1 MVPHPLLLPSALDAD
16 GVASMLERAARAERD
31 GHRVVAR
38 NLYEEV
44 LRCHLVLL
52 SPRQITATFCGIART
67 YLDDGDHDAALDCL
81 AAAVAVANVHQDD
94 GALGTAL
101 NLQAVVHW
109 QRGHPDR
116 ADELYVQAQE
126 FAARAGDHRLTAM
139 IRQNRGIIANIRG
152 EFSQALTHYRASLSA
167 YQAQERFAEACG
179 VLNNIGMVHTD
190 LEQWR
195 EAERAFAEA
204 IEIADRAQDAVMRV
218 RIDVNVAELAI
229 ARADYERARAVCEA
243 SLHRARALGDRR
255 VEAELRK
262 HLGVVARETGHYP
275 RAEEHLAIADALAT
289 ARGDVLLQAELARER
304 ADLFARQA
312 RFRETVQ
319 NLNRA
324 HQLFAELRARH
335 DLADIDRRTLR
346 IESSFL
352 DVVRQWGE
360 SIESKDAYTQG
371 HCLRVADLAC
381 AIARRLGWSDRR
393 LFWFRVGA
401 LLHDVGKIAIPAEI
415 LNKAGPLDP
424 EEWVLMRSH
433 PEAGVELL
441 RGIDFPEDVIP
452 VVLSHHEKWDGSG
465 YPGGLA
471 GDDIPLAARV
481 LGLAD
486 VYDALAT
493 NRSYKPGMAH
503 DAAMETMRRGI
514 GTHFDPALFRVFD
527 DVMNARY
534 ASAA

>member
-1 MVPHPLLLPSALDAD
+1 MFPAPPRLPVALDPDA
-16 GVASMLERAARAERD
+16 VASMLDHAARAERD

-38 NLYEEV
+38 NLYEEA
-44 LRCHLVLL
+44 LRYHLPAL
-52 SPRQITATFCGIART
+52 SGNQIASILCGIART
-67 YLDDGDHDAALDCL
+67 YHDDGDSDAALDCL
-81 AAAVAVANVHQDD
+81 AAAATVADAYGEQASL
-94 GALGTAL
+94 GAAL
-101 NLQAVVHW
+101 NLEAVIRW
-109 QRGHPDR
+109 QRGDPDH
-116 ADELYVQAQE
+116 ADELYVRAQE
-126 FAARAGDHRLTAM
+126 LAARAGDLRLTAM
-139 IRQNRGIIANIRG
+139 IRQNRGVIANMRG
-152 EFSQALTHYRASLSA
+152 EFSQAIRHYRASLAA
-167 YQAQERFAEACG
+167 YHEQGRLAEACG

-195 EAERAFAEA
+195 EAERAFSEA
-204 IEIADRAQDAVMRV
+204 IDLAERSSDAVMRL

-229 ARADYERARAVCEA
+229 ARGDYDRARAVCDA
-243 SLHRARALGDRR
+243 ALLRARALGDRR

-275 RAEEHLAIADALAT
+275 RAEEHFAIADALAL
-289 ARGDVLLQAELARER
+289 ARSDVLLQAELARER

-324 HQLFAELRARH
+324 HQLFSELRARH
-335 DLADIDRRTLR
+335 DLADVDRRTLR
-346 IESSFL
+346 IESTFL

-381 AIARRLGWSDRR
+381 AVARRLGWSDRR

-401 LLHDVGKIAIPAEI
+401 LLHDVGKIVIPAEI

-452 VVLSHHEKWDGSG
+452 IVLSHHEKWDGTG
-465 YPGGLA
+465 YPAGLA
-471 GDDIPLAARV
+471 GEAIPLAARV

-486 VYDALAT
+486 VYDALTT
-493 NRSYKPGMAH
+493 NRSYKRGMTHETAL
-503 DAAMETMRRGI
+503 ATMRSEA
-514 GTHFDPALFRVFD
+514 GTHFDPELFRVFEGVVD
-527 DVMNARY
+527 GRFG
-534 ASAA
+534 AAA